1 MSARRMLLAMAA
13 MSTLGACT
21 PEPAPPPPPDDSSR
35 ALERAIQ
42 EPLDKARA
50 VEDQVK
56 AARAK
61 QDREIED
68 GGG

>member
-1 MSARRMLLAMAA
+1 MSLRRMSFAVTAILTVA
-13 MSTLGACT
+13 ACT
-21 PEPAPPPPPDDSSR
+21 PEPSPPPPPDDSSR

-42 EPLDKARA
+42 EPLEKARA

-56 AARAK
+56 AAREK
-61 QDREIED
+61 QDKEIED

>member
-1 MSARRMLLAMAA
+1 MKLLPITLAVSLLA
-13 MSTLGACT
+13 GCQ
-21 PEPAPPPPPDDSSR
+21 PEPSPPPADDSSR
-35 ALERAIQ
+35 ALERAVQ

-56 AARAK
+56 AAKAK
-61 QDREIED
+61 QDREIEE